1 MSGRSF
7 FVITAMPSLPSAGVD
22 PAHEPAS
29 PCLRQCQVVSLALA
43 PSEAPTSLCASCGRT
58 LDEIAQWQHMDSEA
72 KHACIQAAATRRQQH
87 PLQAMKA

>member
-1 MSGRSF
+1 M
-7 FVITAMPSLPSAGVD
+7 TAMIPLPSVPVAAV
-22 PAHEPAS
+22 HEPAS

-43 PSEAPTSLCASCGRT
+43 PTEAPTSLCASCGRT

-72 KHACIQAAATRRQQH
+72 KQACIQAAATRRQQH

>member
-1 MSGRSF
+1 M
-7 FVITAMPSLPSAGVD
+7 TAMIPLPSVPVAT
-22 PAHEPAS
+22 AHEPAS

-43 PSEAPTSLCASCGRT
+43 PTEAPTSLCASCGRT

-72 KHACIQAAATRRQQH
+72 KQACIQAAATRRQQH

>member
-1 MSGRSF
+1 M
-7 FVITAMPSLPSAGVD
+7 TAMIPLPLVPVAT
-22 PAHEPAS
+22 AHEPAS

-43 PSEAPTSLCASCGRT
+43 PTEAPTSLCASCGRT

-72 KHACIQAAATRRQQH
+72 KQACIQAAATRRQQH